1 MSQQI
6 NLYDPALLRKRELL
20 TAVNLAAAA
29 GALLLLLGV
38 WGALARAHLGT
49 LEGESEKLAPQVKA
63 LQDRMIAMGKQL
75 AELKPNPQL
84 EAELASAR
92 DLLVLRSALVTVLK
106 KGVGDEAV
114 GFSEYLRGFARQ
126 TPSGLWLAGFA
137 ISDSGTTMEIR
148 GRMTDPALLPEYI
161 HRLDGEPAFKGHTF
175 AALKIAAGKLEAPD
189 QAPPAAPTP
198 TPPAAPSPGS
208 PATPATPIPAPAA
221 TPVPAAA
228 ARTPFLEFTL
238 TSVPMAQAPGASGA
252 ASDGGRGLTEGR
264 Q

>member
-20 TAVNLAAAA
+20 TAANLAAAV

-49 LEGESEKLAPQVKA
+49 LESESEKLAPQVKA
-63 LQDRMIAMGKQL
+63 LQDQMVAMGKQL
-75 AELKPNPQL
+75 AEMKPNPQL

-106 KGVGDEAV
+106 KGVGDEAM

-126 TPSGLWLAGFA
+126 TPSGLWLTGFA
-137 ISDSGTTMEIR
+137 IGDGGTAMEIR

-161 HRLDGEPAFKGHTF
+161 HRLDGEPAFKGRTF
-175 AALKIAAGKLEAPD
+175 AALKIAAGKLDAPD
-189 QAPPAAPTP
+189 QAAPPATPAPPPATPSPGTP
-198 TPPAAPSPGS
+198 TPPAAPA
-208 PATPATPIPAPAA
+208 PATTLTPAVADRA
-221 TPVPAAA
+221 
-228 ARTPFLEFTL
+228 PFLEFTL
-238 TSVPMAQAPGASGA
+238 TSVPMAPAPGASGGA
-252 ASDGGRGLTEGR
+252 FAEVRK
-264 Q
+264 